1 VRRWRWPALSIRA
14 TVLAA
19 ILLGVIL
26 PALLMLLFDASAAR
40 RFNAP
45 LVERNR
51 DALLQVALV
60 GVTAALDGGGDVD
73 DAARHALGRVLA
85 QPNVCAVELDAA
97 HGGAPLA
104 LQRCPPSETRALR
117 EASLAAA
124 GGPARELRIWF
135 SETEVE
141 QLLGARRQVVL
152 QLVIAQMLVGIVV
165 IAGVLYFRLLRP
177 IEWLKTQASAI
188 ASRSEAPLLDWR
200 RGDELGQLGQHLNEV
215 RSRIDGLFEELER
228 KNAQL
233 RKMAMYDHLTGLPN
247 RMLFRELF
255 QHEAAVAR
263 RNGRSMAMLFID
275 LDRFKHVNDSLGHA
289 VGDELLLGTSQ
300 RLLQSLRESERVCR
314 HSGDEFLVLL
324 RDAERWELVAAAA
337 ERILRAIETPLPLT
351 RRLFT
356 EGMANV
362 PEVQVSASMGIA
374 LFPRDADDFDQ
385 LVRHADMAMYQSKQ
399 QGRARYS
406 FYHAELNE
414 QLVSRVGLERELAQA
429 IGHDELLLH
438 YQPIVDA
445 ASGRL
450 AGCEALVRWQH
461 PTRGLLLPASFIGV
475 AEESGLVREL
485 GAWTFDA
492 ACAQIARWHA
502 AGLEA
507 GRVSVNVSAL
517 QFRDQ
522 RLVETI
528 ERALQR
534 HGVRADALELE
545 LTESALMSD
554 DETTQRVVG
563 VLRRLGLKLVVD
575 DFGTGYSS
583 LSYLKRLRPD
593 KLKIDRSFV
602 QDLPDDADDR
612 ALTGAILS
620 MARALDI
627 AVVAEGVES
636 EAQRRFLTERGC
648 ALLQGY
654 LTGRPMPA
662 AAFEAWCREAAGAAA
677 PLEI

>member
-1 VRRWRWPALSIRA
+1 MKRPTLSIRA
-14 TVLAA
+14 AVLAA
-19 ILLGVIL
+19 IVLGVIA
-26 PALLMLLFDASAAR
+26 PALLLLLFDASAAR
-40 RFNAP
+40 RFDAP

-51 DALLQVALV
+51 KALLEVAVV
-60 GVTAALDGGGDVD
+60 GVAAALDPSED
-73 DAARHALGRVLA
+73 DREALRRALGRVLA
-85 QPNVCAVELDAA
+85 QPDVCAVELLDA
-97 HGGAPLA
+97 APLA
-104 LQRCPPSETRALR
+104 PLSLRRCPAGEPQALR
-117 EASLAAA
+117 EASVAREGAA
-124 GGPARELRIWF
+124 PARLRIQF
-135 SETEVE
+135 SETEIE

-177 IEWLKTQASAI
+177 IERLKAQASAI
-188 ASRSEAPLLDWR
+188 AARTPGARLDWR
-200 RGDELGQLGQHLNEV
+200 RDDELGQLGQHLNEV
-215 RSRIDGLFEELER
+215 RTRIDGLFEELEQ

-247 RMLFRELF
+247 RTLFHELF

-263 RNGRSMAMLFID
+263 RQGRQMAMLFID
-275 LDRFKHVNDSLGHA
+275 LDRFKTVNDSLGHA
-289 VGDELLLGTSQ
+289 AGDELLLGTSQ

-337 ERILRAIETPLPLT
+337 ERILRAIEMPLPLT
-351 RRLFT
+351 RRLPA
-356 EGMANV
+356 EGAASV

-374 LFPRDADDFDQ
+374 LFPRDAEDFDE
-385 LVRHADMAMYQSKQ
+385 LVRHADVAMYQAKQ
-399 QGRARYS
+399 EGRARYS
-406 FYHAELNE
+406 FYHEHLNE

-429 IGHDELLLH
+429 IAHGELVLH
-438 YQPIVDA
+438 FQPIVEA
-445 ASGRL
+445 ASG
-450 AGCEALVRWQH
+450 AWHGCEALVRWQH

-475 AEESGLVREL
+475 AESSGLVRDL

-492 ACAQIARWHA
+492 ACAQIARWQA
-502 AGLEA
+502 AGLVV
-507 GRVSVNVSAL
+507 GRVAVNVSAL

-522 RLVETI
+522 RLVETL

-545 LTESALMSD
+545 LTESALMND
-554 DETTQRVVG
+554 DETTQRVVA
-563 VLRRLGLKLVVD
+563 VLRRLGLRLAVD

-602 QDLPDDADDR
+602 RDLPEDADDR
-612 ALTGAILS
+612 ALTQAILS
-620 MARALDI
+620 MAQALDI

-636 EAQRRFLTERGC
+636 EAQRQFLLQRGC
-648 ALLQGY
+648 SLLQGY
-654 LTGRPMPA
+654 LTGRPLPA
-662 AAFEAWCREAAGAAA
+662 AEFEALLREVADA
-677 PLEI
+677 PLAS